1 MILYVIY
8 NQLLTLAS
16 IISQYISAFL
26 LMISLMKENTNI
38 KLIIKDIRL
47 YDGYS
52 HLVLS
57 LGLPSGF
64 QSAIFAIANLFI
76 RLHLI

>member
-1 MILYVIY
+1 
-8 NQLLTLAS
+8 
-16 IISQYISAFL
+16 
-26 LMISLMKENTNI
+26 MISLMKENTNI
-38 KLIIKDIRL
+38 KHIIKDIRL

-64 QSAIFAIANLFI
+64 HSAIFEIAYFLYAYKRELKKSNDGDSC
-76 RLHLI
+76 